1 MKVLL
6 LDNYDS
12 FTYNI
17 VELLRQLHITDFTV
31 RFNDQITISEASD
44 YSHIILSPG
53 PATPSASGMLL
64 PIIQALYSTHAL
76 LGICLGHQAIAE
88 ALGGNLVQVTIPYH
102 GYQTRVHVL
111 TPSKIFQRIP
121 NTFEVGL
128 YHSWLVDSNTLPP
141 ELLVTARSR
150 ENNIMAIQHQSLP
163 VYGVQFHPESYM
175 SEYGAQLVQ
184 NFLYA

>member
-1 MKVLL
+1 M
-6 LDNYDS
+6 
-12 FTYNI
+12 
-17 VELLRQLHITDFTV
+17 
-31 RFNDQITISEASD
+31 
-44 YSHIILSPG
+44 
-53 PATPSASGMLL
+53 
-64 PIIQALYSTHAL
+64 
-76 LGICLGHQAIAE
+76 GICLGHQAIAE

-150 ENNIMAIQHQSLP
+150 ENNIMAIQHRSLP